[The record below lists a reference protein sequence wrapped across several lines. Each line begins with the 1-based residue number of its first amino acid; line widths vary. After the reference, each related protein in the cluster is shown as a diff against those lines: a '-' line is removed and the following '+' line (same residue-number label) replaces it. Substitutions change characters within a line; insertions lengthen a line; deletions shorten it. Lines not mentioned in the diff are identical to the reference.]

1 MPEHAAVAMKV
12 VFGLIGIITIVIAY
26 LMGVKKKLNLVAGY
40 KPEKTKD
47 PEGLAKFMGF
57 WTFIVGL
64 ILILYPW
71 IKGVQSTNPPLW
83 SAYFIIPI
91 VVIIVIMLVGC
102 SRYEHKAK

>member
-1 MPEHAAVAMKV
+1 MPENAAVAMKV

-26 LMGVKKKLNLVAGY
+26 LIGVKKKLNLIAGY

-64 ILILYPW
+64 LLLIYPW
-71 IKGVQSTNPPLW
+71 IKGVQNANPPLW
-83 SAYFIIPI
+83 SAYFFIPI
-91 VVIIVIMLVGC
+91 VVIIVIMLLGC
-102 SRYEHKAK
+102 RRYEHR